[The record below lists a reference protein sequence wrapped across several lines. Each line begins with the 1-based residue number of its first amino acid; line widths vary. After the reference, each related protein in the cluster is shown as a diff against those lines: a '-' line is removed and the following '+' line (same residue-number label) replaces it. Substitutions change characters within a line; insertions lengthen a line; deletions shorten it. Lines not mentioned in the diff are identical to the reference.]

1 MPRVALSDVF
11 LESLNWLSD
20 VVQKK
25 VREFIRR

>member
-11 LESLNWLSD
+11 LESLNRPSD

-25 VREFIRR
+25 VREFSRR

>member
-11 LESLNWLSD
+11 LEPLNRLSD

-25 VREFIRR
+25 VREFSRR